1 MLAIPRVSVRMI
13 GRSGP
18 IFASSNFS
26 RARLHKAMQGSVQ
39 EGKRWQ
45 SQLCTFFQ
53 MGKCFLE
60 NRSTYHLHNRRVSP
74 SHIFGLH
81 WFANNKYGKSVKYHL
96 VQCVQLTW
104 CEHEGKMDE
113 KSIFLGN
120 MQSKIWKSR
129 YHAQRDFL
137 HTFPHVMLRWSLR
150 FFIYL
155 QKFSLPIIQ
164 REIIEN

>member
-104 CEHEGKMDE
+104 CEHEGKWM
-113 KSIFLGN
+113 KSQYFWEICKVKYESHVITPKG
-120 MQSKIWKSR
+120 
-129 YHAQRDFL
+129 
-137 HTFPHVMLRWSLR
+137 TFAYIPSCH
-150 FFIYL
+150 FFVFIL
-155 QKFSLPIIQ
+155 VLA
-164 REIIEN
+164 